1 MPDYLWGPRGEKIP
15 INKDPEHF
23 ASRDRV
29 GMFLNLVWNVLPDPD
44 IVLAKTGKT
53 YSGLRELM
61 VDEQFETA
69 WTSRLAAVQRTPW
82 DIVPGASDRASK
94 KAADFCRD
102 VYKSY
107 DLNLIHSGLMEFRL
121 FGFVAAELLWANI
134 DNNWIPLNIVPK
146 PQEWFG
152 FDKDNMLVLRT
163 KNNQTEEL
171 PPNRFLLLQN
181 KPSYVNPYGE
191 KLLSKIFWSISF
203 KRNGAK

>member
-82 DIVPGASDRASK
+82 DIVPE
-94 KAADFCRD
+94 
-102 VYKSY
+102 
-107 DLNLIHSGLMEFRL
+107 HPTE
-121 FGFVAAELLWANI
+121 
-134 DNNWIPLNIVPK
+134 PPK
-146 PQEWFG
+146 G
-152 FDKDNMLVLRT
+152 C
-163 KNNQTEEL
+163 
-171 PPNRFLLLQN
+171 RFLPGCL
-181 KPSYVNPYGE
+181 
-191 KLLSKIFWSISF
+191 
-203 KRNGAK
+203 